1 MEEDIQGMLY
11 AENINSYR
19 FSAFWLRSCETSVLF
34 SVITETL
41 FTEQP
46 VYQAVFGFGPW
57 KMGLASSRPRV
68 GSVLQYIRDSAHSL
82 RGILKIQKQ
91 D

>member
-11 AENINSYR
+11 TENINSYR

-46 VYQAVFGFGPW
+46 VYRAVF
-57 KMGLASSRPRV
+57 
-68 GSVLQYIRDSAHSL
+68 
-82 RGILKIQKQ
+82 
-91 D
+91 